1 MQYVFRNIWSSFKAD
16 PSPDSVK
23 REDDAFLVKDL
34 STSDDAAAN
43 GRSQRIL
50 YVHILLRSTTSR
62 ARVVGPA
69 CRASAKEV
77 KIDICDRLGMQRTAW
92 EKPSS
97 VRDESKLVSSQLQ
110 SSGLDS

>member
-1 MQYVFRNIWSSFKAD
+1 M
-16 PSPDSVK
+16 
-23 REDDAFLVKDL
+23 DL
-34 STSDDAAAN
+34 STNDDAVAN

-50 YVHILLRSTTSR
+50 YIHILLRSNTSR

-69 CRASAKEV
+69 CRARIKEV

-97 VRDESKLVSSQLQ
+97 VRDERKFVSNQLQ